1 MIESLLDA
9 VKKKYTLKEMDRGE
23 FSKMK
28 VSGMKFDISSYSAP
42 ALGNISTMS
51 AKGFIGL
58 MKMETLIVVPLKKN
72 MPLLSL
78 DYINAGGNETLII
91 ELYDTLLSPFDAS
104 LIMDVKKKYA
114 SVPDKDAG
122 KHWYDDIKLKESIY
136 KKDRKNPLLG
146 ELAEDYLISYLES
159 PSSEVDNLKEKAKKT
174 GNYVNGLLAHG
185 GPSTDV
191 FKKKL
196 GEEKTAL
203 LFKKVLFPTE
213 I

>member
-9 VKKKYTLKEMDRGE
+9 VKKKYTLEEKDTGE
-23 FSKMK
+23 FSRMK
-28 VSGMKFDISSYSAP
+28 VSGMKFNISSYSAP

-51 AKGFIGL
+51 AKGFFGL
-58 MKMETLIVVPLKKN
+58 MEMETLIVVPLVMD

-104 LIMDVKKKYA
+104 RIMDVKKKYA

-146 ELAEDYLISYLES
+146 ELAEDYLISYIES
-159 PSSEVDNLKEKAKKT
+159 PSSEATDIKAKAKKT
-174 GNYVNGLLAHG
+174 ENYVNGLLAHG

-196 GEEKTAL
+196 GDAKTAL
-203 LFKKVLFPTE
+203 LFKKVLFPAE
-213 I
+213 L

>member
-1 MIESLLDA
+1 MIESLLDE
-9 VKKKYTLKEMDRGE
+9 VKKKYTLEKRDRGE

-51 AKGFIGL
+51 AEGFFGL
-58 MKMETLIVVPLKKN
+58 MKMETLIVVPIVMD

-78 DYINAGGNETLII
+78 DYINAAGNETLII

-104 LIMDVKKKYA
+104 RIMDVKKKYA

-136 KKDRKNPLLG
+136 KKDRKNPLLVK
-146 ELAEDYLISYLES
+146 LAEDYLTSYLES
-159 PSSEVDNLKEKAKKT
+159 PSSEAADIKAKAEKT
-174 GNYVNGLLAHG
+174 ESYVNGLLAHG

-191 FKKKL
+191 FKKKF

-213 I
+213 L